1 MKKARIS
8 GLSHLT
14 CSAETATTTVATAA
28 VATTT
33 VALATCGQAVNAGA
47 GGVGLTTGLDGL
59 AARQIQL
66 GKLRGLE
73 RVDVAWQFVVVTW
86 TAITVLLAVGVA
98 LAARATL
105 ALTLTFR
112 ARATCVLR
120 AILALATRT

>member
-1 MKKARIS
+1 MW
-8 GLSHLT
+8 
-14 CSAETATTTVATAA
+14 SAKATAA
-28 VATTT
+28 AVAATETTAPTT
-33 VALATCGQAVNAGA
+33 VALATGGQAVDAGA
-47 GGVGLTTGLDGL
+47 GRVGL
-59 AARQIQL
+59 AAALDRLAAWQVEL
-66 GKLRGLE
+66 GELRGLE

-120 AILALATRT
+120 AILALALAVAVAT